1 MTEPAT
7 QARTTKRW
15 RPFVFGVVAVAVAV
29 VVGVALGT
37 RPHGNDRLAS
47 VADRQAPTFAVADL
61 GDPDRT
67 IELADYRG
75 EPIILNF
82 WASWCVPCR
91 REMPALQA
99 THQEL
104 GDAVTF
110 IGINHQDD
118 RDAAMDLLAEVGVTY
133 SSGFDPEGKVAAG
146 YGLFGMPTT
155 VFISP
160 DGAIVAQHT
169 GELSRSELEQVIDE
183 HLAEP

>member
-7 QARTTKRW
+7 RPRITKRW
-15 RPFVFGVVAVAVAV
+15 RPFAFGIAVVAV
-29 VVGVALGT
+29 VVAVDLGT
-37 RPHGNDRLAS
+37 RPDGDDRLAS
-47 VADRQAPTFAVADL
+47 VADRQAPTFAVPDL
-61 GDPDRT
+61 RDPDRT

-75 EPIILNF
+75 GPVVLNF
-82 WASWCVPCR
+82 WASWCMPCR

-99 THQEL
+99 THEEL

-110 IGINHQDD
+110 IGMNHQDD

-160 DGAIVAQHT
+160 DGAVVAQHT
-169 GELSRSELEQVIDE
+169 GELSAAELEQAIDE
-183 HLAEP
+183 HLGQP

>member
-7 QARTTKRW
+7 RSRITKRW
-15 RPFVFGVVAVAVAV
+15 RPFVFGIAALAV
-29 VVGVALGT
+29 VVGVALVT
-37 RPHGNDRLAS
+37 RPDGNDDG
-47 VADRQAPTFAVADL
+47 VAPVGGRQAPTFAVADL
-61 GDPDRT
+61 RDPDRT

-75 EPIILNF
+75 GPVVLNF

-99 THQEL
+99 THEEL

-146 YGLFGMPTT
+146 
-155 VFISP
+155 
-160 DGAIVAQHT
+160 
-169 GELSRSELEQVIDE
+169 
-183 HLAEP
+183 

>member
-7 QARTTKRW
+7 RARVTKRW
-15 RPFVFGVVAVAVAV
+15 RPFVFGIAAVAV

-37 RPHGNDRLAS
+37 RPDRGDGLAS
-47 VADRQAPTFAVADL
+47 LADRQAPTFAVADL
-61 GDPDRT
+61 RDPQRT

-75 EPIILNF
+75 GPVILNF

-99 THQEL
+99 THEEL
-104 GDAVTF
+104 GGAVTF

-146 YGLFGMPTT
+146 YGVFGMPTT

-160 DGAIVAQHT
+160 DGAVVAQHT
-169 GELSRSELEQVIDE
+169 GELSAAELEQAIDD
-183 HLAEP
+183 HLGEP